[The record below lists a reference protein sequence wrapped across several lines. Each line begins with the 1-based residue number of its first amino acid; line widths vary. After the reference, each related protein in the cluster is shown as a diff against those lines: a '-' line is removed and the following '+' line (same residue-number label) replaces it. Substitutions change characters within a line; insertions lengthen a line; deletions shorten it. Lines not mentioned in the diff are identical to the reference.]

1 MKYHNGDE
9 YNGEFKLRQKHGIGT
24 YIFNNGDKYI
34 GSFIMGKKGEG
45 QFDYNNGDTFTGEF
59 TNDFDDDFNKI

>member
-9 YNGEFKLRQKHGIGT
+9 YNGEFKLRQKNGIGT

-34 GSFIMGKKGEG
+34 GNYLRDNYHG
-45 QFDYNNGDTFTGEF
+45 QGTLEY
-59 TNDFDDDFNKI
+59 